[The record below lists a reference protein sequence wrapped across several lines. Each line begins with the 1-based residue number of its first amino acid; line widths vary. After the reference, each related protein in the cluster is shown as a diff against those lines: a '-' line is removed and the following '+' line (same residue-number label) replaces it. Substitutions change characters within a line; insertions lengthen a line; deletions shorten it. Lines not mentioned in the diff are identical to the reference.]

1 MAGTMTVLR
10 EALEQIRKEWKTSEP
25 EFCGPGCGDGF
36 LKFLGVQIWYRNG
49 SFFLNQEDF
58 VRDLLNRRGYQIDE
72 TGKGS
77 NLPMVK
83 ETPGEEEEVDI
94 PSLRAA
100 QGAVGEFFWVA
111 IKTRPDLAF
120 CTSQLSLWTS
130 RRPRFVVKKA
140 EEVFRYLA
148 ATPTLGLTFGAI
160 ATSEKERNELL
171 RYGRSIK
178 VVESYADAS
187 FAAGENEKSHSGAVV
202 VWGDCPVMWA
212 TQRQSTVALST
223 AEAELHAS
231 IEGATMIQSC
241 TPIIAALVGTG
252 EETLHKVLY
261 TDSVSTCSIIQYP
274 AGSWR
279 TRHLRIRAAG
289 VRSLVDRGYMV
300 IAHLR
305 GEYMIA
311 DLLTKLMSGQVYA
324 KQKALWGLQM
334 LVQGT
339 DLKRAS
345 LAMAVMMMA
354 ASLQGVATVQ
364 GGGEASNA
372 GFFCSEEGVCRAA
385 NTSTVMI
392 LAQGIETVINNVD
405 IAVYLV
411 AIITFWELAR
421 YVLRRLYKWLWGRK
435 VVVIP
440 RSATLYTTVGGNC
453 MHASSDCD
461 VLRYSQPRAKT
472 LCKHCVKKSWVVN
485 AEFLGEEQATGT

>member
-1 MAGTMTVLR
+1 M
-10 EALEQIRKEWKTSEP
+10 
-25 EFCGPGCGDGF
+25 
-36 LKFLGVQIWYRNG
+36 
-49 SFFLNQEDF
+49 
-58 VRDLLNRRGYQIDE
+58 RDLLNRRGYQIDE

-100 QGAVGEFFWVA
+100 QGAVGEFLWVA

-130 RRPRFVVKKA
+130 RRPRFVVKK
-140 EEVFRYLA
+140 VRYLA

-160 ATSEKERNELL
+160 ATSGKERNELL
-171 RYGRSIK
+171 RYGRGIK

-252 EETLHKVLY
+252 EETLQKVLY
-261 TDSVSTCSIIQYP
+261 TDSVSTFSIIQYP

-279 TRHLRIRAAG
+279 TRRLRIRAAG

-345 LAMAVMMMA
+345 LAMAVMMVA
-354 ASLQGVATVQ
+354 ASLFKGWQPFRVAKKRQ
-364 GGGEASNA
+364 MLGS
-372 GFFCSEEGVCRAA
+372 F
-385 NTSTVMI
+385 
-392 LAQGIETVINNVD
+392 AQ
-405 IAVYLV
+405 
-411 AIITFWELAR
+411 
-421 YVLRRLYKWLWGRK
+421 
-435 VVVIP
+435 
-440 RSATLYTTVGGNC
+440 
-453 MHASSDCD
+453 
-461 VLRYSQPRAKT
+461 
-472 LCKHCVKKSWVVN
+472 KKEC
-485 AEFLGEEQATGT
+485 AE

>member
-1 MAGTMTVLR
+1 MYGLAESPAAWVEWRDQRLQGMSWVSKDGQAMSFQRSNADPSLFLIMAQEKLEGAGKLVGTMGLYVDDFLMAGTMTVLR

-83 ETPGEEEEVDI
+83 EIPGEEEEVDI

-100 QGAVGEFFWVA
+100 QGAVGEFLWVA

-171 RYGRSIK
+171 RYGRGVK

-252 EETLHKVLY
+252 EEALQKVLY

-345 LAMAVMMMA
+345 LAMAVMMVA
-354 ASLQGVATVQ
+354 ASLQGMAT
-364 GGGEASNA
+364 GEEEASNA
-372 GFFCSEEGVCRAA
+372 GFF
-385 NTSTVMI
+385 
-392 LAQGIETVINNVD
+392 L
-405 IAVYLV
+405 
-411 AIITFWELAR
+411 
-421 YVLRRLYKWLWGRK
+421 LRR
-435 VVVIP
+435 
-440 RSATLYTTVGGNC
+440 RSVQSRQHVYGHG
-453 MHASSDCD
+453 SGS
-461 VLRYSQPRAKT
+461 RY
-472 LCKHCVKKSWVVN
+472 
-485 AEFLGEEQATGT
+485 